1 MGFYG
6 SVMYEDTV
14 AREGINALLNSESN
28 EFSDLSQNIFN
39 ALFGGEIIIG
49 DITEDT
55 GEETE

>member
-14 AREGINALLNSESN
+14 ARKSIDALLNSESN
-28 EFSDLSQNIFN
+28 EFSDLSQNLFN

-49 DITEDT
+49 DITEDIK
-55 GEETE
+55 EETK